1 MRTQRLPR
9 GHARAVLR
17 ARAPHLV
24 PRARPG
30 TGTRA
35 GGARPSRDPRGDSRR
50 RRRSRGRRDAA
61 ARRRVRGSDAAGPD
75 RRVNTNGLP
84 SSAQAVVIG
93 AGIVGNSM
101 AYHLSRLGWTD
112 LLLLEKG
119 PLPNPGGSTGHAS
132 NFIFPVDH
140 SKEMTTLT
148 KESARQYVELG
159 VSVTSGGVEV
169 ARTKERLE
177 ELNRRMSS
185 ALSWGEEGCE
195 LLTPEQVLERV
206 PFINK
211 DVILGGF
218 YTPEVTVV
226 DPLRAGTLMR
236 EYAQERGATVFAST
250 EVTGIDVE
258 TNRVRRVH
266 TDTGTVEA
274 EFVFVACGVWSPR
287 IARMAGASIPL
298 TPAVHQM
305 ISVGPIPL
313 FEQTSGEI
321 AYPIVRDVDT
331 NMYERQNG
339 SDMEVGSYA
348 HRPILMDADDIP
360 SNEEAALSPTE
371 LPFTSEDFDPQLEQ
385 ALELFPE
392 ILTVEGAGIRH
403 SINGLLSLTPDGMP
417 LLGETEVKNLW
428 SVAAVWIKEGPG
440 IAKAVAEWAIEGAPE
455 TDLHTAD
462 VARFYPHQR
471 TRRHVDARSS
481 EGYNRTYGIVHPMEQ
496 WLSNRNVRLSPF
508 HAREEKLG
516 AVFYETGG
524 WERPWWYA
532 SNEPLLEEY
541 GDRVMPREA
550 EWESRWWS
558 PIINAEHLAMRDRV
572 AMIDISAFAVFDVVG
587 AGALEYLQRMALAG
601 MDVEAGRVVYT
612 SILDDRGGFKADLT
626 IMRLDDGF
634 FRIVTGGLDG
644 PRDRKWFEDHLPED
658 GSAALDDVTSA
669 WCTLGVW
676 GPRARDVLAS
686 TTSADLSHEAFPFAR
701 CRWIDVGPVRVLASR
716 ISYVGELGWE
726 LYAPMEQ
733 GAALWDTVW
742 EGGQPFGIV
751 PAGIGVYGTTGR
763 IEKGYRLYGA
773 ELETEYNVVEA
784 GTQRPSVKDADFIG
798 KEAHLRHRDE
808 EPAAILCTLT
818 VDDNTSPSDGRRRYM
833 LGREPIL
840 TKDGKRIVDRK
851 GRGSYVTSA
860 GSAPSVGKHVLL
872 AYLPPEH
879 AEEGN
884 QLLVQYMGERYP
896 VTVAV
901 KGSRSL
907 FDPENTRVR
916 S

>member
-1 MRTQRLPR
+1 VST
-9 GHARAVLR
+9 
-17 ARAPHLV
+17 
-24 PRARPG
+24 
-30 TGTRA
+30 
-35 GGARPSRDPRGDSRR
+35 SF
-50 RRRSRGRRDAA
+50 
-61 ARRRVRGSDAAGPD
+61 
-75 RRVNTNGLP
+75 P

-101 AYHLSRLGWTD
+101 VYHLSRLGWTD
-112 LLLLEKG
+112 LVLLEKG

-148 KESARQYVELG
+148 KESARQYEELG
-159 VSVTSGGVEV
+159 LATISGGVEV
-169 ARTKERLE
+169 ARTRERLE

-195 LLTPEQVLERV
+195 LLTPAQVLERV
-206 PFINK
+206 PFVST

-218 YTPEVTVV
+218 YTPGVSVV

-236 EYAQERGATVFAST
+236 EYAQERGAGVFAST

-258 TNRVRRVH
+258 HNRVRRVH
-266 TDTGTVEA
+266 TDKGSIDA
-274 EFVFVACGVWSPR
+274 EYVFVACGVWSPR
-287 IARMAGASIPL
+287 IARMAGATIPL

-313 FEQTSGEI
+313 FEETPGEI
-321 AYPIVRDVDT
+321 SFPIVRDVDT

-348 HRPILMDADDIP
+348 HRPILLDADEIP
-360 SNEEAALSPTE
+360 SSGEAALSPTE

-385 ALELFPE
+385 ALELMPE

-403 SINGLLSLTPDGMP
+403 AINGLLSLTPDGMP
-417 LLGETEVKNLW
+417 MLGETEVKNLW
-428 SVAAVWIKEGPG
+428 SVAAIWIKEAPG
-440 IAKAVAEWAIEGAPE
+440 IAKAVAEWVVEGAPE
-455 TDLHTAD
+455 TDLHSAD

-471 TRRHVDARSS
+471 TKRHVEARSS

-496 WLSNRNVRLSPF
+496 WLSNREVRLSPF
-508 HAREEKLG
+508 YPRERELG
-516 AVFYETGG
+516 AVFYETAG

-541 GDRVMPREA
+541 GDRAMPREA

-587 AGALEYLQRMALAG
+587 AGALDYLQRMALAEL
-601 MDVEAGRVVYT
+601 DVAPGRVVYT
-612 SILDDRGGFKADLT
+612 SILDQNGGFKADLT
-626 IMRLDDGF
+626 IMRLGDSF

-669 WCTLGVW
+669 WCTLGLW
-676 GPRARDVLAS
+676 GPRARDLLESV
-686 TTSADLSHEAFPFAR
+686 TSDDVSNEGFPFAR
-701 CRWIDVGPVRVLASR
+701 CRSIDVGPVRVLASR

-733 GAALWDTVW
+733 GAAMWNTVW
-742 EGGQPFGIV
+742 EAGQQFGIV

-784 GTQRPSVKDADFIG
+784 DMQRPKVKDADFIG

-818 VDDNTSPSDGRRRYM
+818 VDDNTSPSDGRKRYM

-840 TKDGKRIVDRK
+840 TRGGERIVDRK
-851 GRGSYVTSA
+851 GRSAYVTSA
-860 GSAPSVGKHVLL
+860 GSGPSVAKHVLL

-879 AEEGN
+879 ADEGN
-884 QLLVQYMGERYP
+884 GLLVQYMGDRYP
-896 VTVAV
+896 VTVAG